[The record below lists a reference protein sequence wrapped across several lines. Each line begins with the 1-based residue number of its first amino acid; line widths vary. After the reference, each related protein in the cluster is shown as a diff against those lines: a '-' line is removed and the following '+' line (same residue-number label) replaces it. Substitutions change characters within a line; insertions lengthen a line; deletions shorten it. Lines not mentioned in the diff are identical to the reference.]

1 MVFIRI
7 LNLHMVFSL
16 LVSGCFY
23 FFVNILGKYLGNL
36 RGFDEIRPA
45 ITIGIFENENS
56 DDFKTFHNLA
66 EIYRGRYHFAYF
78 IKTGLKILKR
88 NLQFSFVFSH

>member
-1 MVFIRI
+1 
-7 LNLHMVFSL
+7 MVFSL